1 MKVVSD
7 GLFDVCVYSNERTQ
21 RHHLPHCHVYSPDG
35 DVVVA
40 LPSLNIIVG
49 KGLSKRARAL
59 LEENLEKIWE
69 AWTNLNGE

>member
-7 GLFDVCVYSNERTQ
+7 GKFDVCVYSNEKTQ

-40 LPSLNIIVG
+40 LPSLKVIVG
-49 KGLSKRARAL
+49 KRLSKRALAL
-59 LEENLEKIWE
+59 LEENLEAIWE
-69 AWTNLNGE
+69 AWIDLNGE